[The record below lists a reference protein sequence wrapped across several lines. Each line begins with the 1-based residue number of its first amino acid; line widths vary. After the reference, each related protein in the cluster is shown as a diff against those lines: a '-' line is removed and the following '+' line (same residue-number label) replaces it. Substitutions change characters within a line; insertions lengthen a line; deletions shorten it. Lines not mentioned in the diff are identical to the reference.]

1 MSVAAGWY
9 PDPED
14 GRRLRWWDGSTWT
27 AHTKYS
33 EGPTRAAA
41 PGPAARPAVPR
52 ALASVGTGPRPVA
65 VAPGASAVPTI
76 STGAASD
83 AAAAVQL
90 RAEVARLTAEVEH
103 LRAEIVETREVMVLQ
118 EAGLYQYRHP
128 LDSAV
133 QFKAALEA
141 LEAEMAALVKAG
153 GAVTGAKRWV
163 INGSDKDGARMV
175 ADNCKLMLR
184 AYNAEA
190 DNLVRGLRPYALDPA
205 IKRLDGL
212 RAAILKLGQRMHIEV
227 TAPYHGLRVRELEL
241 TADFLARKAEE
252 KERERELRAQQREE
266 EAAQREFEAEQAR
279 LEKEKA
285 HYEAAL
291 RALIMRGDTAAVR
304 DAEAK
309 VAEIQRA
316 LDGVIARAANYR
328 AGYVYVISNIGA
340 FGAGVAK
347 IGLTRRLNPDERI
360 YELSGAAV
368 PFRYDVH
375 ALIFS
380 EDAVALETALHRR
393 FADRRVNLVNLR
405 REFFFV
411 TPAEVRDALVEL
423 KGDLLSFDEVPEAIE
438 WRQSV
443 GLQPHRAT

>member
-1 MSVAAGWY
+1 MSVPAGWY
-9 PDPED
+9 SDPED
-14 GRRLRWWDGSTWT
+14 GRRMRWWDGVRWT
-27 AHTKYS
+27 AHTKFA
-33 EGPTRAAA
+33 EAPLRPTAPAETPRSVVPRKVGASATPSQPPASVPVAAA
-41 PGPAARPAVPR
+41 P
-52 ALASVGTGPRPVA
+52 T
-65 VAPGASAVPTI
+65 GASA
-76 STGAASD
+76 D
-83 AAAAVQL
+83 MAAAVAL

-118 EAGLYQYRHP
+118 EAGLYRYRHP

-133 QFKAALEA
+133 QYKTALDALET
-141 LEAEMAALVKAG
+141 EMVALVKAG
-153 GAVTGAKRWV
+153 GAVTGAKKWV
-163 INGSDKDGARMV
+163 INGSEKDGARMV

-190 DNLVRGLRPYALDPA
+190 DNLVRGLRPYALEPA
-205 IKRLDGL
+205 IKRLDSL

-227 TAPYHGLRVRELEL
+227 TDGYHGLRVRELEL
-241 TADFLARKAEE
+241 TADYLARKAEE

-266 EAAQREFEAEQAR
+266 EAAQREIEAEQAR

-291 RALIMRGDTAAVR
+291 RALIMRGDKAAAR

-309 VAEIQRA
+309 VAEIQEA
-316 LDGVIARAANYR
+316 LDGVIARAANHR
-328 AGYVYVISNIGA
+328 AGYVYVISNVGA
-340 FGAGVAK
+340 FGPGVVK
-347 IGLTRRLNPDERI
+347 IGLTRRLHPEERI
-360 YELSGAAV
+360 YELSGASV
-368 PFRYDVH
+368 PFRFDVH

-380 EDAVALETALHRR
+380 EDAVGLETALHRR
-393 FADRRVNLVNLR
+393 FSDRRVNLVNLR

-443 GLQPHRAT
+443 GLQPHRGA